1 MIELNFL
8 GIVCLLIVL
17 TVQGTLIFRD
27 AMKNKIPNPW
37 IWGLIGLM
45 NIPTSLIIYLIYKKF
60 HLKRNKDK

>member
-1 MIELNFL
+1 MIELKML

-17 TVQGTLIFRD
+17 IVQGTWVFRN

-60 HLKRNKDK
+60 YLKRNKDK